1 MKNPEE
7 PFPSLAEIEAEVL
20 AEGQE
25 WMKGRMQEKL
35 QQLAQK
41 QGEIFP
47 PQPVPPAASA
57 STKTAPAH
65 RRGRTGS

>member
-7 PFPSLAEIEAEVL
+7 PLPSLAEIEAEVI

-35 QQLAQK
+35 QELALRH
-41 QGEIFP
+41 GEVFP
-47 PQPVPPAASA
+47 PKPTPPAASA
-57 STKTAPAH
+57 SRKTAPAH
-65 RRGRTGS
+65 RGG